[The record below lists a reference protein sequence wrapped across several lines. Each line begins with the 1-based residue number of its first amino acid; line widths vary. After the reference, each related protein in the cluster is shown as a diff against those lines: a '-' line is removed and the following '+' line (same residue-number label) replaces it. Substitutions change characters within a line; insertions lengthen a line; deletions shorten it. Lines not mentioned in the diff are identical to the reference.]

1 VQQAEPAAFAVIGET
16 VVDLVDPGDGS
27 ACIAHQGGGPMNIAI
42 GLARLG
48 NRTAFFGRMSRD
60 PLGTVLY
67 RHLERS
73 GVETGYLV
81 RGAEPSTI
89 ALVELSG
96 GQARYEF
103 SAGTADFQWTAEEI
117 AALPAGAP
125 VVHFGSLTSWQP
137 PGDEVV
143 NHRMAQ
149 LRAAGSALISYDPN
163 ARPTLQGA
171 AASARAK
178 VARSAALAHVI
189 KASSDD
195 IDYLY
200 DGQEV
205 TSVVEGWLGQGAA
218 LVVITSGSAGA
229 TAWVP
234 GRAPVKRPAFPTRVV
249 DTVGAGDAFMSGLL
263 DGLGRRGLATPAGL
277 GSLADPSVLAGIID
291 DAGAGAAIT
300 CSRAGA
306 NPPTRAEVDAFLVS
320 ATPSATRLPDLSAAL
335 SAVGPSG
342 YGSHGGRAK
351 VANIPAGSRSSSNT
365 NAVTAAILSPSR
377 VRTSMTPGR

>member
-16 VVDLVDPGDGS
+16 VIDLVDPGDGS
-27 ACIAHQGGGPMNIAI
+27 ACIAHQGGSPMNVAI

-60 PLGTVLY
+60 PLGTVLG

-73 GVETGYLV
+73 RVETGYV
-81 RGAEPSTI
+81 IRAAEPSTI

-125 VVHFGSLTSWQP
+125 AVHFGSLTSWQP

-143 NHRMAQ
+143 NQRVAE

-163 ARPTLQGA
+163 ARPTLQGDA
-171 AASARAK
+171 AAARAK

-200 DGQEV
+200 DGQDAA
-205 TSVVEGWLGQGAA
+205 SVAEGWLREGAA
-218 LVVITSGSAGA
+218 LVVITSGADGA

-234 GRAPVKRPAFPTRVV
+234 GQAPVKRPAFPTTVV

-263 DGLGRRGLATPAGL
+263 DGLGRRGLARPAAV
-277 GSLADPSVLAGIID
+277 GSLAGPSVLGEILD
-291 DAGAGAAIT
+291 QAGAGAAIT

-306 NPPTRAEVDAFLVS
+306 NPPTRDEVDAFLAAR
-320 ATPSATRLPDLSAAL
+320 ATGRRLP
-335 SAVGPSG
+335 
-342 YGSHGGRAK
+342 
-351 VANIPAGSRSSSNT
+351 
-365 NAVTAAILSPSR
+365 
-377 VRTSMTPGR
+377 